1 MFDAAPSIG
10 EDLADISGLAICLKY
25 LRDFQNMNDDIMPIR
40 ALSYEA
46 MFVHFASQQ
55 RQKISKNALNAQLK
69 TNPHP
74 LDKYRTNVPLS
85 RMKIFRTIYNITKK
99 DKMFWNSTNTVW

>member
-1 MFDAAPSIG
+1 
-10 EDLADISGLAICLKY
+10 
-25 LRDFQNMNDDIMPIR
+25 
-40 ALSYEA
+40 
-46 MFVHFASQQ
+46 MFVYYASQQ
-55 RQKISKNALNAQLK
+55 RQKVSKNALNAQLK

-99 DKMFWNSTNTVW
+99 DKMYWNSTDTVW